1 MKRFA
6 LSLTFLAA
14 AAALLGT
21 ASAARATHAVQSKPA
36 AQSRP
41 LTILVKADDQHGRK
55 GPDGKWHDAFL
66 PADFRVPVGRM
77 TTITIVNYDGSAHSM
92 VSASLGLMVK
102 IPAAKGSKPGRVT
115 FTIKPKIAGKYD
127 WWCGSPCDTWAMT
140 HDGYMRGYITAT
152 R

>member
-6 LSLTFLAA
+6 LSLTSIAA
-14 AAALLGT
+14 AAAMLGM
-21 ASAARATHAVQSKPA
+21 ASAAHATSA
-36 AQSRP
+36 AQSK
-41 LTILVKADDQHGRK
+41 LFTILVKADDQHGRK

-66 PADFRVPVGRM
+66 PADFSVPVGRT

-92 VSASLGLMVK
+92 VSASLGLMVE

-127 WWCGSPCDTWAMT
+127 WWCGSPCDRWAMT

>member
-6 LSLTFLAA
+6 LSLIFLAA
-14 AAALLGT
+14 VAALLGT

-36 AQSRP
+36 AQSKP

-66 PADFRVPVGRM
+66 PADFSVPVGRT

-127 WWCGSPCDTWAMT
+127 WWCGSPCDPWAMT